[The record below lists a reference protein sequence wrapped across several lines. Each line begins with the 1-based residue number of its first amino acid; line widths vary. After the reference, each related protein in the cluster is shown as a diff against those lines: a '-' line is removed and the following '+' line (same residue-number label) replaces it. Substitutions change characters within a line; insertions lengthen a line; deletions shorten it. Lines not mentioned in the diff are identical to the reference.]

1 MFATI
6 ILLYGGVRYEVSKPD
21 SLTDSLPRRRTSRN
35 DVEFDF
41 LDPLFTHQLWPPR
54 HRLLRCIY
62 YLPLLSFPLLCLTD
76 LEVDQMDPFV
86 ATANIN
92 RWILI
97 EFALQAAL
105 STLLLFTVLC
115 CNLPSLLSLLHCQ
128 VVCIV

>member
-54 HRLLRCIY
+54 HRLLR
-62 YLPLLSFPLLCLTD
+62 SFMLNGLGGRPD
-76 LEVDQMDPFV
+76 G
-86 ATANIN
+86 
-92 RWILI
+92 
-97 EFALQAAL
+97 
-105 STLLLFTVLC
+105 S
-115 CNLPSLLSLLHCQ
+115 
-128 VVCIV
+128 VCGDG